1 MQFAISFL
9 LFLAFSSSY
18 EPKSIPAAEE
28 ATLHSDARGADVPS
42 VAAGAPGSPANS
54 RTARVTRGSA
64 ASTDPTSS
72 LQGTLSSSGT
82 GTRHPNGSR
91 EATDLPEPPGEPL
104 LTSSLSASES
114 TFRGKFVSLKAGRFG
129 AGQDFTSPRCFSLD
143 MAISHCWIHGYFYYR
158 LHRAG
163 SRAGGNGGSG
173 SQLLGEKV
181 KNISVLIANETPML
195 GKASIG

>member
-114 TFRGKFVSLKAGRFG
+114 TFRGKFVSLKAGCFG
-129 AGQDFTSPRCFSLD
+129 AGQDFTSPRCFFFRYGHQSLLD
-143 MAISHCWIHGYFYYR
+143 TWIFLLPAASGWQQGWWEWWEWISAFG
-158 LHRAG
+158 
-163 SRAGGNGGSG
+163 
-173 SQLLGEKV
+173 
-181 KNISVLIANETPML
+181 
-195 GKASIG
+195 

>member
-1 MQFAISFL
+1 MQFYISFL

-54 RTARVTRGSA
+54 HTARVTRGSA
-64 ASTDPTSS
+64 TNPTSS

-82 GTRHPNGSR
+82 GTRRPNGSR
-91 EATDLPEPPGEPL
+91 EATDLPEPPGDPL

-114 TFRGKFVSLKAGRFG
+114 TFRGKFVSLKAGCFG
-129 AGQDFTSPRCFSLD
+129 AGQDFASPRCFSLD
-143 MAISHCWIHGYFYYR
+143 MAISHHWIHGYFCYWLR
-158 LHRAG
+158 RAG
-163 SRAGGNGGSG
+163 SGAGGKGGSG
-173 SQLLGEKV
+173 PQLLGEKV

-195 GKASIG
+195 GKAAIG